1 MPNTVTTAVVV
12 TGGASGIG
20 RACATVLA
28 EQGRNV
34 AVWDLQADAAQTAA
48 AEIAAATGVSTI
60 GLGIDVTDSSSFAA
74 AIDASRAACGAIGG
88 LVHAAG
94 TVRAQTIGALDEEG
108 WDFVLDV
115 NLRALP
121 LLVQAL
127 HADLVAQP
135 GGAIVGIASI
145 EAWVG
150 NAAIPAYCAS
160 KAGMLGVVRSLSD
173 RLGPEGIRIN
183 AVCPGFIETPMLAP
197 TLGLPGARDR
207 FVESTTLKR
216 LGEPRDIG
224 EPVAFLLSSGASF
237 ITGQSLVVDGGVLA
251 TV

>member
-34 AVWDLQADAAQTAA
+34 AVWDLQTDGAREAA

-74 AIDASRAACGAIGG
+74 AIDASRSACGTIGG

-94 TVRAQTIGALDEEG
+94 TVRAQTIGTLDEDG

-127 HADLVAQP
+127 HADLVAEP

-173 RLGPEGIRIN
+173 RLGPEGVRIN

-197 TLGLPGARDR
+197 TLALPGARDR
-207 FVESTTLKR
+207 FIENTTLKR
-216 LGEPRDIG
+216 LGDPRDIG